1 MLQTATQD
9 IRQIRQA
16 LEANSRLTSLSGS
29 ALVLSG
35 ILAFTAAGVSS
46 QLGAVE
52 PAARKALSGA
62 TLSQLVLLWSATLV
76 IVVGLNLIGMVI
88 RARTDGQPLATRLG
102 KRVLFAMLPSLF
114 VGGALTLALMHEHR
128 LDLVFAVWML
138 CYGAALIAASAHSIT
153 SVRLLGLWMLLGG
166 GLALLPAVAPH
177 DYTMFLGSFG
187 AGHFLLGAWVG
198 LRYGW

>member
-9 IRQIRQA
+9 LRQIRQA
-16 LEANSRLTSLSGS
+16 LEANSRLTSLSGT

-35 ILAFTAAGVSS
+35 ILAFVAAGVSS
-46 QLGAVE
+46 QFGAVE
-52 PAARKALSGA
+52 PAARRALDGGP
-62 TLSQLVLLWSATLV
+62 LVQLALLWSATLV
-76 IVVGLNLIGMVI
+76 IVVGLNLIGMVV
-88 RARTDGQPLATRLG
+88 RARADGQALAARLG

-114 VGGALTLALMHEHR
+114 VGGALTLALIHERR

-166 GLALLPAVAPH
+166 GLALMPPLAAM
-177 DYTMFLGSFG
+177 DYTLFLGSFG

-198 LRYGW
+198 ARYGW